1 MASGG
6 GGIAGYGVVLG
17 GRRVVW
23 WYLLTEVKERV
34 GSKEVL
40 DRAELSLGLGGLV
53 VCWVKFGLY
62 LHFGFSLI
70 WIRFGFNHK
79 D

>member
-1 MASGG
+1 MGSLDCFKQLGGWWCIKCDVRVGAERRGRVMMVWASGG

-34 GSKEVL
+34 GSK
-40 DRAELSLGLGGLV
+40 GLGGL
-53 VCWVKFGLY
+53 G
-62 LHFGFSLI
+62 
-70 WIRFGFNHK
+70 
-79 D
+79 